1 MVLKYTNLHTHH
13 FTNNNGVIEIVN
25 QYPNE
30 LCENINNFS
39 IGIHPWHI
47 NENTFETELKL
58 IEQKINLP
66 NCMAIGEC
74 GLDKRIDI
82 PLSLQTDIFELHLLL
97 AEKHNKPVIIH
108 CVAAFNELIAIK
120 NKLKLTIPLIIHGF
134 SKNEN
139 VAKSLLD
146 AGFYI
151 SFGKYIMTNPTLAEV
166 LFKIPKDKLFLE
178 TDSSDFKIEDVYNKA
193 ASIKG
198 ILPEEV
204 KLIIQKNFEVV
215 FNKK

>member
-1 MVLKYTNLHTHH
+1 MVLKYINLHTHH
-13 FTNNNGVIEIVN
+13 FTNNNDVIEIVN
-25 QYPNE
+25 RYPNE

-204 KLIIQKNFEVV
+204 KSIIQKNFELV

>member
-1 MVLKYTNLHTHH
+1 MVLKYINLHTHH
-13 FTNNNGVIEIVN
+13 FTNNNDVIEIVN
-25 QYPNE
+25 RYPNE

-47 NENTFETELKL
+47 NENTFETDLKL

-198 ILPEEV
+198 ILPDEV
-204 KLIIQKNFEVV
+204 KSIIQKNFELV

>member
-1 MVLKYTNLHTHH
+1 MVLKYINLHTHH
-13 FTNNNGVIEIVN
+13 FTNNNDVIEIVN
-25 QYPNE
+25 RYPNE

-151 SFGKYIMTNPTLAEV
+151 SFGKYLMTNPTLAEV

-198 ILPEEV
+198 ILPDEV
-204 KLIIQKNFEVV
+204 KSIIQKNFELV

>member
-1 MVLKYTNLHTHH
+1 MVLKYINLHTHH
-13 FTNNNGVIEIVN
+13 FTNNNDVIEIVN
-25 QYPNE
+25 RYPNE

-204 KLIIQKNFEVV
+204 KLIIQKNFELV

>member
-1 MVLKYTNLHTHH
+1 MVLKYINLHTHH
-13 FTNNNGVIEIVN
+13 FTNNNDVIEIVN
-25 QYPNE
+25 RYPNE

-82 PLSLQTDIFELHLLL
+82 PLSLQTEIFELHLLL

-151 SFGKYIMTNPTLAEV
+151 SFGKYLMTNPTLAEV

-198 ILPEEV
+198 ILPDEV
-204 KLIIQKNFEVV
+204 KSIIQKNFELV

>member
-204 KLIIQKNFEVV
+204 KLIIKKNFEVV

>member
-1 MVLKYTNLHTHH
+1 MVLKYINLHTHH
-13 FTNNNGVIEIVN
+13 FTNNNDVIEIVN
-25 QYPNE
+25 RYPNE

-47 NENTFETELKL
+47 NENTFETNLKL

-151 SFGKYIMTNPTLAEV
+151 SFGKYLMTNPTLAEV
-166 LFKIPKDKLFLE
+166 LFKIPKDKFFLE

-204 KLIIQKNFEVV
+204 KSIIQKNFELV

>member
-1 MVLKYTNLHTHH
+1 MVLKYINLHTHH
-13 FTNNNGVIEIVN
+13 FTNNNDVIEIVN
-25 QYPNE
+25 RYPNE

-47 NENTFETELKL
+47 NENTFETDLKL

-151 SFGKYIMTNPTLAEV
+151 SFGKYLMTNPTLAEV
-166 LFKIPKDKLFLE
+166 LFKIPKDKFFLE

-204 KLIIQKNFEVV
+204 KSIIQKNFELV

>member
-1 MVLKYTNLHTHH
+1 MVLKYINLHTHH
-13 FTNNNGVIEIVN
+13 FTNNNDVIEIVN
-25 QYPNE
+25 RYPNE

-151 SFGKYIMTNPTLAEV
+151 SFGKYLMTNPTLAEV

-204 KLIIQKNFEVV
+204 KSIIQKNFELV

>member
-1 MVLKYTNLHTHH
+1 MVLKYINLHTHH

-25 QYPNE
+25 RYPNE

-47 NENTFETELKL
+47 NENTLETELKL

-151 SFGKYIMTNPTLAEV
+151 SFGKYLMTNPTLAEV

-204 KLIIQKNFEVV
+204 KSIIQKNFELV

>member
-1 MVLKYTNLHTHH
+1 MVLKYINLHTHH
-13 FTNNNGVIEIVN
+13 FTNNNDVIEIVN
-25 QYPNE
+25 RYPNE

-82 PLSLQTDIFELHLLL
+82 PLSLQTEIFELHLLL

-198 ILPEEV
+198 ILPDEV
-204 KLIIQKNFEVV
+204 KSIIQKNFELV